1 MLSIAKMIMI
11 IKRTFGVR
19 YTNLD
24 AMISKLQTSRNLV
37 TVIAAAANTN
47 ERNIR
52 FKTITANIEIIPFPK
67 NGNLAW
73 STNEKTTRIVLKPIK
88 K

>member
-1 MLSIAKMIMI
+1 MLSRAKMIMI

-24 AMISKLQTSRNLV
+24 AMISRLQTSRNLV

-52 FKTITANIEIIPFPK
+52 FKIITANIEIIPFPK
-67 NGNLAW
+67 NGNLA
-73 STNEKTTRIVLKPIK
+73 
-88 K
+88 

>member
-1 MLSIAKMIMI
+1 MLSRAKIIMI

-24 AMISKLQTSRNLV
+24 AIISKLQTSRNLV
-37 TVIAAAANTN
+37 TVIAAAANT
-47 ERNIR
+47 RVRKIK
-52 FKTITANIEIIPFPK
+52 FKMITANIEIIPFPK
-67 NGNLAW
+67 YGNLAW
-73 STNEKTTRIVLKPIK
+73 STNEKSTRTVLKAIK